1 MASFYLSDENWKQG
15 AEITLESFGQEKVM
29 KNCLLNSEINDLQTN
44 FIYVYDF
51 LELWTFFVEVVDE
64 SNENKFI
71 DYPQIIF
78 STGKVPESAPDKI
91 FIEDNKNHDN
101 FEESFDDDPYNYY

>member
-1 MASFYLSDENWKQG
+1 
-15 AEITLESFGQEKVM
+15 M
-29 KNCLLNSEINDLQTN
+29 KNCLLSSEINNLQTN